1 MNPIIFMDELDK
13 IDTTRHGSSVVNKL
27 IEIIDFS
34 QNHEYEDMY
43 FGNIKIDLSRVL
55 FVFSLNYLE
64 NIDPILKDRL
74 EIIKVN
80 GFENKEKI
88 EILKH
93 YVIPKELEQINLTKN
108 DIIFPEN
115 TLIHILRKIRKE
127 DGIREAKRAIQI
139 IIRKINL
146 LQYIN
151 DADKKKMFT
160 YYSKRIILPITITNK
175 LVNKLL
181 KEEPMPE
188 FLRLYI

>member
-1 MNPIIFMDELDK
+1 MDELDK

-139 IIRKINL
+139 IIRKIIYFSHHNL
-146 LQYIN
+146 
-151 DADKKKMFT
+151 
-160 YYSKRIILPITITNK
+160 
-175 LVNKLL
+175 
-181 KEEPMPE
+181 
-188 FLRLYI
+188 